1 MKFECDKSLLSAAI
15 DGVSR
20 AITNR
25 AAIPVLEGIYLK
37 AEGFQLTLTGYDM
50 EMGIT
55 TNIECNVQVPGETV
69 LEAKLF
75 GSMVSRMPSGTV
87 SVELNNE
94 GMAIISGGVAEFE
107 IPAMNASDYPS
118 LPNTAA
124 ENTMT
129 IPTSMMRELI
139 EKTIYAVAVE
149 DKKPA
154 HTGELFVIEPGRL
167 TVVAL
172 DGYRLAIIKR
182 DVECTRDI
190 RIIIPAKTLQE
201 LLKITGVPEV
211 LVCFLCYC
219 ALESTAGMWASSY
232 CTLVRGLDAQTAASW
247 ASLFYLGITAGR
259 FVSGFLTMKMS
270 DRNMIRLG
278 QVLIALGILLVL
290 LPAGNNVLFVGLILI
305 GLGCAPVYPCIIHET
320 PVNFG
325 RELSMSMTG
334 LQMAFAYVGSCLA
347 PPLFGLLAQNV
358 TPRLYPWYLAVGL
371 VVMVIMSESLHAK
384 KAAERR

>member
-1 MKFECDKSLLSAAI
+1 MARRDYPDRVLSSLRRVREKEREAIRSELDGHIEDHMEALRELGYDEELAEERAIAAMGEP
-15 DGVSR
+15 DEVGRALNRPYTGWGWVLVSR
-20 AITNR
+20 A
-25 AAIPVLEGIYLK
+25 
-37 AEGFQLTLTGYDM
+37 
-50 EMGIT
+50 
-55 TNIECNVQVPGETV
+55 
-69 LEAKLF
+69 
-75 GSMVSRMPSGTV
+75 
-87 SVELNNE
+87 
-94 GMAIISGGVAEFE
+94 
-107 IPAMNASDYPS
+107 
-118 LPNTAA
+118 
-124 ENTMT
+124 
-129 IPTSMMRELI
+129 
-139 EKTIYAVAVE
+139 AVV
-149 DKKPA
+149 
-154 HTGELFVIEPGRL
+154 L
-167 TVVAL
+167 TVVL
-172 DGYRLAIIKR
+172 LFSLPLWKLPQ
-182 DVECTRDI
+182 DVMGGEPFTPQHRSF
-190 RIIIPAKTLQE
+190 PE

-259 FVSGFLTMKMS
+259 FVSGFLTIKMS

-384 KAAERR
+384 KAAEHR

>member
-201 LLKITGVPEV
+201 LLKIIRALMTLNQTGT
-211 LVCFLCYC
+211 C
-219 ALESTAGMWASSY
+219 TAFYEYYAHVGIFEI
-232 CTLVRGLDAQTAASW
+232 TLFEGRWNYRKKPIARYNIDCRNDPLLDEDTQMPVNAER
-247 ASLFYLGITAGR
+247 LIE
-259 FVSGFLTMKMS
+259 
-270 DRNMIRLG
+270 NMIL
-278 QVLIALGILLVL
+278 QV
-290 LPAGNNVLFVGLILI
+290 
-305 GLGCAPVYPCIIHET
+305 
-320 PVNFG
+320 
-325 RELSMSMTG
+325 
-334 LQMAFAYVGSCLA
+334 Q
-347 PPLFGLLAQNV
+347 
-358 TPRLYPWYLAVGL
+358 
-371 VVMVIMSESLHAK
+371 
-384 KAAERR
+384 